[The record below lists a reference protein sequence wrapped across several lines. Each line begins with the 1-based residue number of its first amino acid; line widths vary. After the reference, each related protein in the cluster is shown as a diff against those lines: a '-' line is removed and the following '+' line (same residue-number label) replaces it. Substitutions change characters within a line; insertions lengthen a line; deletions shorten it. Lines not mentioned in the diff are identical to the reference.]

1 MTQNEIIIPAFF
13 AENGLTA
20 TSANH
25 LSNIAKENYMA
36 IERQMQAGVLQD
48 GRRPYRWQRGDG
60 CFVRN
65 RSREVLP
72 DREMGRGG
80 MRMQEPDSVPARSY
94 QGQGQAYEG
103 FG

>member
-36 IERQMQAGVLQD
+36 IERQMAKLEF
-48 GRRPYRWQRGDG
+48 YRTAVG
-60 CFVRN
+60 
-65 RSREVLP
+65 LI
-72 DREMGRGG
+72 GG
-80 MRMQEPDSVPARSY
+80 SEETVVSCRYAPAR
-94 QGQGQAYEG
+94 A
-103 FG
+103 